1 MQSKRRRAQVDD
13 DLSAL
18 LNQTAHWFD
27 IVKWPRQIMFRPNIF
42 ANSHA
47 DFFAA
52 RIKRFGP
59 TSRLEVAVFIEHIV
73 SGQERLMGFANRF
86 AFLEQS
92 SGVMKRLAAPFI
104 AINETDKQGH
114 VPHPRM
120 KLLEDLKILWDE
132 ARLKDEILR
141 RVSGNGQ
148 LRGEDQFRP
157 GTGKTFIRAQD
168 QLKIAV
174 QISDGR
180 VNLSKANLHSVPCRL
195 CATQLAAILFCVA
208 QLPSPRR
215 PNSCGSKRGLANN
228 SASVCQTAR
237 VAKITAQPIRHYAS
251 APQPVPHLFCGRLP
265 QRCCFLPASTTDRAA
280 LR

>member
-27 IVKWPRQIMFRPNIF
+27 IVKWPRQIMFGPNIF

-52 RIKRFGP
+52 RIKCFGP

-73 SGQERLMGFANRF
+73 SGQERLMGLANRF

-104 AINETDKQGH
+104 AINETDKQRH
-114 VPHPRM
+114 VPNPRM

-141 RVSGNGQ
+141 RISGNGQ
-148 LRGEDQFRP
+148 LWGQDQFRP
-157 GTGKTFIRAQD
+157 GTGKTFVRTQD
-168 QLKIAV
+168 QLKIAA
-174 QISDGR
+174 QISNGR

-195 CATQLAAILFCVA
+195 CAIEQAAILFCVV
-208 QLPSPRR
+208 QIPSTRR
-215 PNSCGSKRGLANN
+215 PNSWESERRLSNN
-228 SASVCQTAR
+228 FASVCQAAR
-237 VAKITAQPIRHYAS
+237 VAKITAQPGRHHAS
-251 APQPVPHLFCGRLP
+251 A
-265 QRCCFLPASTTDRAA
+265 
-280 LR
+280 